1 MNPDWSEEDLKQIAR
16 QLSCPDG
23 EAGIMTGER
32 MNVSNANMIK
42 RTVETLDII
51 NHEKVA
57 EIGPGNGSHVNYLTA
72 SAGRITYTGIDI
84 SETMVQTARKL
95 NARLVESGQA
105 SFVLSDGKT
114 LDFDTNYF
122 DKIFT
127 VNTIYFWEEPLPY
140 ASEIYRIL
148 KPGGRFCVAFAHRNF
163 MQKLPFTQY
172 GFRLYDPETVEELL
186 GKAQFSVERII
197 QETEQIPGN
206 PGETI
211 DRDIVIIAATKV

>member
-16 QLSCPDG
+16 QLSCPNG

-42 RTVETLDII
+42 RTIETLDIA

-57 EIGPGNGSHVNYLTA
+57 EIGPGNGSHVTYLTA
-72 SAGRITYTGIDI
+72 AAAGIAYTGIDI
-84 SETMVQTARKL
+84 SETMVQTAQKL
-95 NARLVESGQA
+95 NAGLIESGKA
-105 SFVLSDGKT
+105 LFVLSDGKT
-114 LDFDTNYF
+114 LGFDTNYF

-127 VNTIYFWEEPLPY
+127 VNTIYFWEEPSRY
-140 ASEIYRIL
+140 TSEIYRIL
-148 KPGGRFCVAFAHRNF
+148 KHGGRFCVAFAHRNF

-172 GFRLYDPETVEELL
+172 GFRLYDPETVEQLL

-211 DRDIVIIAATKV
+211 SRDMVIIAATKV